1 MTDQQ
6 PTTYYNWMISAST
19 ISTSVSLP
27 LAGGLSDI
35 FGRRWFVIIGC
46 IIGIVASL
54 IAIAA
59 KNIPTIIASS
69 AIAGLGAGSQQL
81 A

>member
-1 MTDQQ
+1 
-6 PTTYYNWMISAST
+6 MISAST
-19 ISTSVSLP
+19 ITTSVSLP

-46 IIGIVASL
+46 VIGIVASV
-54 IAIAA
+54 IAILA

>member
-1 MTDQQ
+1 
-6 PTTYYNWMISAST
+6 MISAST

-46 IIGIVASL
+46 IIGIVASI
-54 IAIAA
+54 IAILA
-59 KNIPTIIASS
+59 KNVPTIIASS